1 MIDFTKELEKFDF
14 MEIDKTFIDIQNET
28 VIIIESLNAT
38 LKRIG
43 KEQSKTNMQIEE
55 ILTILDEEKEK
66 EKLISELKKSEVV
79 FEEDKTALVKGLIS
93 ILDQLE
99 DMYRY
104 SLKHDTDSRAEQMR
118 ILWKNISSSLM
129 ICGIMRIDEQ
139 HVFFNAQLN
148 IAVQTRYEEEFPEGY
163 ILEVL
168 KCGYKYNSVVLR
180 KAQVVVNMKYKDS
193 GEDE

>member
-1 MIDFTKELEKFDF
+1 MIDFSKELEKFYF
-14 MEIDKTFIDIQNET
+14 MEIDETFIDIQNET
-28 VIIIESLNAT
+28 AIIIESLNAT

-43 KEQSKTNMQIEE
+43 KEQRNTNTQIEE
-55 ILTILDEEKEK
+55 ILSILDEEKEK
-66 EKLISELKKSEVV
+66 EKLISELKKSEEVI
-79 FEEDKTALVKGLIS
+79 EKDKTALVKGLIS

-104 SLKHDTDSRAEQMR
+104 SLKHDIDSRAEQMK

-129 ICGIMRIDEQ
+129 VCGIMRIDEE
-139 HVFFNAQLN
+139 HVIFNSQLN
-148 IAVQTRYEEEFPEGY
+148 IAVQTKYEEEFPEGY

-168 KCGYKYNSVVLR
+168 KCGYTYNSVILR
-180 KAQVVVNMKYKDS
+180 KAQVTVNMKYKDG